1 MPMQNIA
8 RLWYSSN
15 VRTNFYQACLVI
27 GIVAAS
33 AWVIDTS
40 STNLDKLGIKTGLDF
55 LDTEAGFAISQSLIP
70 FSDTSTYAEAL
81 IVCILNTVVLSLA
94 AIILSTFLGFF
105 VALSRLSSNW
115 LLNKISN
122 IYVEIFRN
130 VPLLL
135 QLFFWYFAVLKLLPD
150 KRQSVSF
157 FDIAFL
163 NIEGLVVPSP
173 IFGDGA
179 YYVVCSIFVAILLV
193 VLLYYWAKK
202 RQENTGNTFPVFR
215 WGLLIL
221 FLLPFI
227 VAWLTSFPISW
238 KIPVF
243 GRFNFQGGTELLPEF
258 VAMLFGL
265 TLYNAAFIGE
275 IIRAGIMS
283 VNKGQREAA
292 ASIGLSPSQI
302 YNEVIVPQALRLI
315 IPPLTNQYL
324 NLTKSTAL
332 ASAIAYPDLF
342 WAVNGAILVQ
352 TGQVLELQ
360 ALTLGAYLGLSLII
374 ALTMN
379 TFNQVTKIK
388 ER

>member
-1 MPMQNIA
+1 MQNIA

-130 VPLLL
+130 GPLLL

-202 RQENTGNTFPVFR
+202 RQENTGNTLPVFR

-379 TFNQVTKIK
+379 TFNQLTRIK

>member
-1 MPMQNIA
+1 MQNIA

-15 VRTNFYQACLVI
+15 VRTNFYQFCLVI

-94 AIILSTFLGFF
+94 AIILSTILGFF

-157 FDIAFL
+157 FHIAFL

-173 IFGDGA
+173 IFGEGA
-179 YYVVCSIFVAILLV
+179 YYVVFSIFVAILIV
-193 VLLYYWAKK
+193 VLLYYWAKR
-202 RQENTGNTFPVFR
+202 RQEYTGNTFPVFR
-215 WGLLIL
+215 WGLLIIL
-221 FLLPFI
+221 LLPLI

-292 ASIGLSPSQI
+292 ASIGLSPRQI

>member
-1 MPMQNIA
+1 MQNIT

-15 VRTNFYQACLVI
+15 IRTNFYQFCLVL

-81 IVCILNTVVLSLA
+81 IVCILNTVILSLA
-94 AIILSTFLGFF
+94 AIILSTILGFF

-173 IFGDGA
+173 IFGEGA

-202 RQENTGNTFPVFR
+202 RQEYTGNTFPVFR
-215 WGLLIL
+215 WSLLIIL
-221 FLLPFI
+221 LLPLF

-292 ASIGLSPSQI
+292 ASIGLSPRQI

-379 TFNQVTKIK
+379 TFNQVTRIR

>member
-1 MPMQNIA
+1 MQNIA

-179 YYVVCSIFVAILLV
+179 YYFVCSIFVAILLV

-202 RQENTGNTFPVFR
+202 RQENTGNTLPVFR

>member
-1 MPMQNIA
+1 MQNIS

-202 RQENTGNTFPVFR
+202 RQEYTGNTFPVFR
-215 WGLLIL
+215 WGLLVIL
-221 FLLPFI
+221 LLPLI

-379 TFNQVTKIK
+379 TFNQVTRIK

>member
-202 RQENTGNTFPVFR
+202 RQENTGNTLPVFR

-379 TFNQVTKIK
+379 TFNQLTRIK

>member
-1 MPMQNIA
+1 MQNIV

-15 VRTNFYQACLVI
+15 VRTNFYQVCLVI

-379 TFNQVTKIK
+379 TFNQVTRIK

>member
-1 MPMQNIA
+1 MPMQNIS

-292 ASIGLSPSQI
+292 ASIGLNPSQI

-379 TFNQVTKIK
+379 TFNQVTRIK

>member
-1 MPMQNIA
+1 MQNIS

-173 IFGDGA
+173 IFGDCA

-379 TFNQVTKIK
+379 TFNQVTRIK

>member
-1 MPMQNIA
+1 MQNIA

-202 RQENTGNTFPVFR
+202 RQENTGNTLPVFR

>member
-1 MPMQNIA
+1 MQNIA

-15 VRTNFYQACLVI
+15 VRTNFYQVCLVI

-94 AIILSTFLGFF
+94 AIILSTVLGFF

-173 IFGDGA
+173 IFGEGA
-179 YYVVCSIFVAILLV
+179 YYVVFSIFVAILIV

-221 FLLPFI
+221 FFLPFI

-292 ASIGLSPSQI
+292 ASIGLSPSQV

-379 TFNQVTKIK
+379 TFNQVTRIK

>member
-1 MPMQNIA
+1 MQNIS

-379 TFNQVTKIK
+379 TFNQVTRIK

>member
-1 MPMQNIA
+1 MQNIT
-8 RLWYSSN
+8 RFWYSSN
-15 VRTNFYQACLVI
+15 IRTNFYQFCLVL

-94 AIILSTFLGFF
+94 AIILSTILGFF

-173 IFGDGA
+173 IFGEGA

-202 RQENTGNTFPVFR
+202 RQEYTGNTFPVFR
-215 WGLLIL
+215 WGLLIIL
-221 FLLPFI
+221 LLPLI

-292 ASIGLSPSQI
+292 ASIGLSPRQI

>member
-15 VRTNFYQACLVI
+15 VRTNFYQVCLVI

-94 AIILSTFLGFF
+94 AIILSTILGFF

-173 IFGDGA
+173 IFGEGA
-179 YYVVCSIFVAILLV
+179 YYVVFSIFVAILIV

-202 RQENTGNTFPVFR
+202 RQEYTGNTFPVFR
-215 WGLLIL
+215 WGLLIIL
-221 FLLPFI
+221 LLPLI

-292 ASIGLSPSQI
+292 ASIGLSPRQI

>member
-1 MPMQNIA
+1 MQNIA

-179 YYVVCSIFVAILLV
+179 YYFVCSIFVAILLV

-292 ASIGLSPSQI
+292 ASIGLSPSQV

-379 TFNQVTKIK
+379 TFNQVTRIK

>member
-135 QLFFWYFAVLKLLPD
+135 QLFFWYFAGLKLLPD

-379 TFNQVTKIK
+379 TFNQVTRIK

>member
-1 MPMQNIA
+1 MQNIV

-15 VRTNFYQACLVI
+15 VRTNFYQVCLVI
-27 GIVAAS
+27 GIVVAS
-33 AWVIDTS
+33 AWVVDTS

-94 AIILSTFLGFF
+94 AIILSTILGFF

-173 IFGDGA
+173 IFGEGA
-179 YYVVCSIFVAILLV
+179 YYVVFSIFVAILIV

-202 RQENTGNTFPVFR
+202 RQEYTGNTFPVFR
-215 WGLLIL
+215 WGLLII
-221 FLLPFI
+221 LLPPLI

-292 ASIGLSPSQI
+292 ASIGLSPRQI

>member
-1 MPMQNIA
+1 MQNIA

-292 ASIGLSPSQI
+292 ASIGLSPRQI

-379 TFNQVTKIK
+379 TFNQVTRIK

>member
-1 MPMQNIA
+1 MQNIA

-379 TFNQVTKIK
+379 TFNQVTRIK

>member
-202 RQENTGNTFPVFR
+202 RQENTGNTLPVFR

-379 TFNQVTKIK
+379 TFNQVTRIK